1 MKKTLLL
8 FIIIL
13 MIASCN
19 SQTDLETLK
28 FDTDVSLTIKDV
40 AKFEKDI
47 NIDFGLVAYVTEDIN
62 NFRYGN
68 VNFSNLTIKDN
79 AKNSLIKYISNL
91 SIYVDNFNSNNLS
104 GIKIEI
110 KNESEGGNLLKYM
123 KAKLGKP
130 LLENLYDKD
139 NHVQSSYLWDDVKNN
154 KIIFIDQQ
162 TEYYND
168 FKERFVST
176 DITILKKGLKMV
188 PAPGNNPEN
197 IKKLLEENPKA
208 FDVLEIFKN
217 YFPN

>member
-8 FIIIL
+8 FIISS
-13 MIASCN
+13 MITSCI

-28 FDTDVSLTIKDV
+28 FDTDVSSTIKDTT
-40 AKFEKDI
+40 KFEKDK
-47 NIDFGLVAYVTEDIN
+47 NIDYGLVAYVTEDID

-68 VNFSNLTIKDN
+68 VIFSNLTIKDK
-79 AKNSLIKYISNL
+79 AKNSLVKYISNL

-110 KNESEGGNLLKYM
+110 KNESEGKIFLKYM

-130 LLENLYDKD
+130 LLENLCDKD
-139 NHVQSSYLWDDVKNN
+139 NHVQSNYLWDDIKNN
-154 KIIFIDQQ
+154 QIIYINQQ

-188 PAPGNNPEN
+188 PAPSNNPEN
-197 IKKLLEENPKA
+197 IKKLLEENPNA
-208 FDVLEIFKN
+208 FDVLEMFKS